1 MNAYLVLAVVVLA
14 LHLLWLA
21 WVMLGWLW
29 TRGRPRLRLLHIGS
43 LVYGILIEVFWWP
56 CPLTIAEQWL
66 QQRAGRQSYRE
77 SFLVHYFEGLIY
89 PDVSPRVLMWS
100 AVAFCVFILGIY
112 AVRFARREPGR
123 AW

>member
-1 MNAYLVLAVVVLA
+1 MLAVVVLA

-112 AVRFARREPGR
+112 AVRFARREPGG